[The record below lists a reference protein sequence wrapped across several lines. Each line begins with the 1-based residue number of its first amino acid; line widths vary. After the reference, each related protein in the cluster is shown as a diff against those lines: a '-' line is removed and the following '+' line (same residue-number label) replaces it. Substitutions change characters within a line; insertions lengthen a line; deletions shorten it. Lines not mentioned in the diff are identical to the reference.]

1 MAKKPA
7 LASKSTSKSLVAH
20 SLFGPPP
27 VLKSEDLAAYDGLL
41 AHVSKCVKP
50 KDILEKIWI
59 RDAVDSTWEVFRW
72 RRLITNLLES
82 RSLAD
87 CIDHVERIERL
98 AMAAEAR
105 RNAALREIERHRS
118 SFAQSLRRTIDDV
131 EDAEFKLVESTNSKS
146 NTSQKNAA

>member
-7 LASKSTSKSLVAH
+7 AASKSTSKSLVPH

-27 VLKSEDLAAYDGLL
+27 VLKFEDLAAYNALL
-41 AHVSKCVKP
+41 ARVSNWVKP

-59 RDAVDSTWEVFRW
+59 RDTVDLTWEVFRW
-72 RRLITNLLES
+72 RRLTKNLLES
-82 RSLAD
+82 NSLAD
-87 CIDHVERIERL
+87 CIDNVERVDRL

-118 SFAQSLRRTIDDV
+118 SFAQNLRRTIHDV
-131 EDAEFKLVESTNSKS
+131 EDAEFKSVEPTK
-146 NTSQKNAA
+146 AA